1 MSEKIQPKVRFSGFT
16 DAWEQRKLGDVVDWS
31 RGEGLSKKYLN
42 TKKNG
47 IPAIHYADLY
57 KFGPIMRQTLH
68 FANSHTGKVLK
79 EGDLLFPMSDV
90 TPKGLARVVSVITN
104 GILAGGDILIASPQK
119 DFGSFLSYEINKNKG
134 QILRYV
140 TGTTIRHI
148 NANSLSKLIVHGTKK
163 AEELEISKL
172 LISIDSLIAANQSK
186 LEELKTVKK
195 LAMQKIFDQKWRFKG
210 FTDPWEQRKLT
221 EIVNRVN
228 KSSNSDVLPKVEF
241 EDIV

>member
-1 MSEKIQPKVRFSGFT
+1 MQKVFDQEWRFRGFT
-16 DAWEQRKLGDVVDWS
+16 DPWEQRKLGDVVDWS

-68 FANSHTGKVLK
+68 FTNSHTGKVLK

-172 LISIDSLIAANQSK
+172 LISIDSLIAANQRQQ
-186 LEELKTVKK
+186 KK
-195 LAMQKIFDQKWRFKG
+195 
-210 FTDPWEQRKLT
+210 PWIRG
-221 EIVNRVN
+221 
-228 KSSNSDVLPKVEF
+228 PP
-241 EDIV
+241 